1 LNRQATTTKTLLTF
15 GIALIWLVNGLFC
28 KLLNF
33 VPRHQK
39 IVAKII
45 GNDFSFAATKIIGA
59 LEILMFVWILSGIR
73 SRWCALVQV
82 GIIAAMNII
91 EFYIVPDILFFGR
104 INAILAAFLI
114 CIIIANEFIL
124 PIPLQEK
131 AS

>member
-1 LNRQATTTKTLLTF
+1 
-15 GIALIWLVNGLFC
+15 
-28 KLLNF
+28 
-33 VPRHQK
+33 
-39 IVAKII
+39 
-45 GNDFSFAATKIIGA
+45 
-59 LEILMFVWILSGIR
+59 MFVWILSGIR

-91 EFYIVPDILFFGR
+91 EFYIVPDILLFGR